1 VDTHDDAASAAAA
14 QVIAILR
21 TPFAETMK
29 DNAVRARRR
38 HRGRRRAWHA
48 CCSVNGNVV
57 QAIEESTMQK
67 ILSLGLALLPLAG
80 CAVSTGADP
89 TGARLPTG
97 VTLLESDRNTCA
109 GVVHVDEHSV
119 SSTREIV
126 VRPGQNASFRVGGEQ
141 IQWTCIGE
149 ANADDDRLQCP
160 DRTTYVRI
168 TRPAAGQDFLV
179 ECYG

>member
-1 VDTHDDAASAAAA
+1 MRKMLY
-14 QVIAILR
+14 I
-21 TPFAETMK
+21 
-29 DNAVRARRR
+29 
-38 HRGRRRAWHA
+38 
-48 CCSVNGNVV
+48 
-57 QAIEESTMQK
+57 
-67 ILSLGLALLPLAG
+67 GLALLPLAG
-80 CAVSTGADP
+80 CAVSTTDT

-109 GVVHVDEHSV
+109 GVVHVDTHSV

-126 VRPGQNASFRVGGEQ
+126 VRPGQNAAFRVGGEQ

-149 ANADDDRLQCP
+149 ANANDDQLQCP
-160 DRTTYVRI
+160 ERTTYVRI